1 MPRWPKEEV
10 EKVTHFEEHMKKR
23 MELEGKETSEQ
34 GETFG
39 LPQVQEES
47 TAEDTG
53 LPMNDTNILVRSLS
67 NRVDDLSIAFARMID
82 AINGHMPMSEVETGH
97 SPIKLKRR
105 RTEDEMRN
113 ALRIYANNLARQR
126 DDESEDILNDTIGEV
141 LALRQIT
148 MDLMQAIT
156 TAHQNGLMAIRK
168 LTER

>member
-1 MPRWPKEEV
+1 MPRWPKDDSEIKLVPTPEEPEQEEV
-10 EKVTHFEEHMKKR
+10 QDEVPV
-23 MELEGKETSEQ
+23 LLPLSETALHDKIDNLSDQVQKLQSLMLASSLLVFDAPAEQ
-34 GETFG
+34 GS
-39 LPQVQEES
+39 V
-47 TAEDTG
+47 
-53 LPMNDTNILVRSLS
+53 
-67 NRVDDLSIAFARMID
+67 
-82 AINGHMPMSEVETGH
+82 
-97 SPIKLKRR
+97 KLKRR

-113 ALRIYANNLARQR
+113 ALRIYANGLTRQR

>member
-1 MPRWPKEEV
+1 MPRWPKDDSEIKLVPTSEEPEQEEV
-10 EKVTHFEEHMKKR
+10 QDEVPV
-23 MELEGKETSEQ
+23 LLPLSETALHDKIDNLSDQVQKLQSLMLASSLLVFDAPAEQ
-34 GETFG
+34 GS
-39 LPQVQEES
+39 V
-47 TAEDTG
+47 
-53 LPMNDTNILVRSLS
+53 
-67 NRVDDLSIAFARMID
+67 
-82 AINGHMPMSEVETGH
+82 
-97 SPIKLKRR
+97 KLKRR

-113 ALRIYANNLARQR
+113 ALRIYANGLTRQR